1 MYKMNGAS
9 GASDIEGKAET
20 GSGERGGSRASFN
33 SENPNGSNSVDS
45 VHSVEKPLPNSRK
58 IYVSGKLHS
67 DIRVP
72 FREISLAPT
81 KSMNSQ
87 VEINEPLRVYDTSGP
102 WGDSDFHGDVTQGLP
117 RLRAKWI
124 RERGDVEA
132 YDGRKVQAIDDGY
145 LSEKHAAIAAQLSMP
160 NAQRPTFNRQKGNG
174 QTKSNI
180 EHQTSNF
187 AARKPLRARAG
198 CAVTQLA
205 YARRGIITPEM
216 EFIAIRESMG
226 RESQKSEIRNPK
238 SETNS
243 NSEIRNSENC
253 FEIRDSKFEF
263 ARNDLRFAH
272 DGHSFGAHI
281 PNEITPEFVR
291 AEVARGRAI
300 IPANINHPESEPMI
314 IGRNFLVKINANIG
328 NSAVA
333 SSIEEEVEKMR
344 WATKWGADTVMDLS
358 TGKNIHATREW
369 IIRNSPVPIGTVP
382 IYQALEKVGGRA
394 EELTWEIYRDTLIE
408 QAEQGVDYFTVHA
421 GVLLRYI
428 PLTANRATGIVS
440 RGGSIMAKWCLAH
453 HQESFL
459 YTHWDDI
466 CEIMA
471 AYDVSFSIG
480 DGLRPGSI
488 ADAND
493 EAQFAELY
501 TQGELTQRA
510 WAHHVQVMNEGPGH
524 IPMQMIKENME
535 KQLEWCD
542 EAPFYTLGPLT
553 TDIAPGYDHITSAI
567 GAAMIGWYGT
577 AMLCYVT
584 PKEHLGLPNKKD
596 VKDGVI
602 AYKIAAHAA
611 DLAKG
616 HPSAQYRDNAISK
629 ARFEFRWEDQFNLS
643 LDPDTAREFH
653 DETLPA
659 EGAKSAHFCS
669 MCGPH
674 FCSMR
679 ITEDVRRYAA
689 EKGIDEAAAI
699 ERGLQEKAKEFQET
713 GAEIY
718 PKA

>member
-1 MYKMNGAS
+1 MNQESRKAGNEIVAGGADA
-9 GASDIEGKAET
+9 GRHTGGDGET
-20 GSGERGGSRASFN
+20 SVQA
-33 SENPNGSNSVDS
+33 SNS
-45 VHSVEKPLPNSRK
+45 LPNSRK
-58 IYVSGKLHS
+58 IYLPGAQHS
-67 DIRVP
+67 DLRVP

-81 KSMNSQ
+81 KSLDGTL
-87 VEINEPLRVYDTSGP
+87 EPNEPVRVYDTSGP
-102 WGDSDFHGDVTQGLP
+102 WGDPDFHGDVEQGLP
-117 RLRAKWI
+117 PMRIDWI
-124 RERGDVEA
+124 RERNDTEEIE
-132 YDGRKVQAIDDGY
+132 GRAVKPQDDGY
-145 LSEKHAAIAAQLSMP
+145 LSEKHAAARNG
-160 NAQRPTFNRQKGNG
+160 NARFGAGAPPR
-174 QTKSNI
+174 
-180 EHQTSNF
+180 
-187 AARKPLRARAG
+187 RKPRRATSHP
-198 CAVTQLA
+198 VTQLW
-205 YARRGIITPEM
+205 YARHGIITPEM
-216 EFIAIRESMG
+216 EFIAIRENHG
-226 RESQKSEIRNPK
+226 PATRERAGSSSSLLARHSSPAH
-238 SETNS
+238 
-243 NSEIRNSENC
+243 RNSLNHQHPGSEA
-253 FEIRDSKFEF
+253 IATRKSQI
-263 ARNDLRFAH
+263 AT
-272 DGHSFGAHI
+272 
-281 PNEITPEFVR
+281 PITPEFVR
-291 AEVARGRAI
+291 SEVARGRAI
-300 IPANINHPESEPMI
+300 IPANINHPELEPMI

-358 TGKNIHATREW
+358 TGKNIHVTREW

-394 EELTWEIYRDTLIE
+394 EELTWDIYRDTLIE

-421 GVLLRYI
+421 GVLLRYV
-428 PLTANRATGIVS
+428 PLTASRMTGIVS

-459 YTHWDDI
+459 YTHWDEI

-510 WAHHVQVMNEGPGH
+510 WEHHVQVMNEGPGH
-524 IPMQMIKENME
+524 IPMHLIKENME

-567 GAAMIGWYGT
+567 GAAMIGWYGC

-584 PKEHLGLPNKKD
+584 PKEHLGLPDKKD

-616 HPSAQYRDNAISK
+616 HPGAQYRDNAISK
-629 ARFEFRWEDQFNLS
+629 ARFEFRWEDQFNLA
-643 LDPDTAREFH
+643 LDPETAREFH
-653 DETLPA
+653 DETLPQ
-659 EGAKSAHFCS
+659 EGAKTAHFCS

-674 FCSMR
+674 FCSMK
-679 ITEDVRRYAA
+679 ITEDVRKFAA
-689 EKGIDEAAAI
+689 QERISQEEALQTGMELKAREFVEK
-699 ERGLQEKAKEFQET
+699 

-718 PKA
+718 AND